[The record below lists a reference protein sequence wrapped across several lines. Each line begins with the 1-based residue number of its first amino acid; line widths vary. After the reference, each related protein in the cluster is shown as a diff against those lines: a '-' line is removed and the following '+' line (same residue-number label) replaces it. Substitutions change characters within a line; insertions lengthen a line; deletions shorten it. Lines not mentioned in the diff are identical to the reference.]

1 MNNID
6 IETIIIIACL
16 SVAAIIAILSLLSNN
31 YIKSHATLLYD
42 ETLPSSQ
49 KCKDLGNVL
58 LQKFQIYDNRIFNL
72 GLDQK
77 FSCSN
82 SVLSNAQNNPI
93 KFLIKYSNVSA
104 TYSCIENLDFCISY
118 IGNLY
123 KFNSCA
129 YTLTE
134 NIKEHLPFIVKIFC
148 SKNKIPFIVCD
159 IDKAIGKIK
168 EPRFTFSYVS
178 PAGRSRNSFTIPVS
192 KDVLISVRSELSG
205 KLEKENHKKTQRQ
218 AMTNDLREAIK
229 KRDNYTC
236 CICGNSV
243 YKEPNLLLEVDHI
256 VPISKGG
263 KTEASNLQTLC
274 WRCNRTK
281 SNK

>member
-104 TYSCIENLDFCISY
+104 TYS
-118 IGNLY
+118 
-123 KFNSCA
+123 
-129 YTLTE
+129 
-134 NIKEHLPFIVKIFC
+134 
-148 SKNKIPFIVCD
+148 
-159 IDKAIGKIK
+159 
-168 EPRFTFSYVS
+168 
-178 PAGRSRNSFTIPVS
+178 
-192 KDVLISVRSELSG
+192 
-205 KLEKENHKKTQRQ
+205 
-218 AMTNDLREAIK
+218 
-229 KRDNYTC
+229 
-236 CICGNSV
+236 
-243 YKEPNLLLEVDHI
+243 
-256 VPISKGG
+256 
-263 KTEASNLQTLC
+263 
-274 WRCNRTK
+274 
-281 SNK
+281 